1 MDPKELKK
9 LQESLAQYGL
19 DKDSIEGLSEGDLK
33 EQINLRQT
41 LTDKTKVKA
50 LTESQSNKLAESLV
64 LNEQEIKALESFER
78 LAEGE
83 LPHDGFSLTEF
94 LATPSAQVLIPR
106 VIVGAM
112 REAAE
117 PMYIGTKMLQK
128 IRLKSGQSMIFPS
141 IGVMRAYDVAEG
153 QEIPEDTIDWQT
165 HESPEIRVGKS
176 GVRVRMSDEMISDS
190 QWDIIAMLIK
200 QAGRAMARHKEQK
213 AFHQFRRYG
222 HTVFDNYLSDPLAH
236 TTGLDK
242 NGVPNDTFSAEDFL
256 DLIIAVMAN
265 EYTPGDL
272 LMHPLAWTVFAKN
285 ELMGSLQASPYQNYP
300 AKGQPKTM
308 ALGPDS
314 IQGRLPFNFNVNLS
328 PFIPLD
334 KKARRFDV
342 YAVDR
347 NNIGVLLVKDD
358 LKTEEFDEPAR
369 GLKNLKMIERY
380 GIGILN
386 EGKAIAVA
394 KNISMDKSYA
404 EPMLIRNVGN

>member
-1 MDPKELKK
+1 MTVK
-9 LQESLAQYGL
+9 LSESTIATMGKFGFAESSLAGMTPEAANEQIRL
-19 DKDSIEGLSEGDLK
+19 RQALEQKVKLSE
-33 EQINLRQT
+33 
-41 LTDKTKVKA
+41 
-50 LTESQSNKLAESLV
+50 AEIDSLV
-64 LNEQEIKALESFER
+64 LNESEVHAMQSFAL

-83 LPHDGFSLTEF
+83 TAHNFHLKEF

-117 PMYIGTKMLQK
+117 PMYIGTKFLQK

-141 IGVMRAYDVAEG
+141 IGIMRAYDVAEG

-165 HESPEIRVGKS
+165 HETPEIRVNKS
-176 GVRVRMSDEMISDS
+176 GVRVRISDEMLSDS
-190 QWDIIAMLIK
+190 QWDIVAMLIK
-200 QAGRAMARHKEQK
+200 QAGRAMGRHKEQK
-213 AFHQFRRYG
+213 AFHQFRKHG
-222 HTVFDNYLSDPLAH
+222 HTVFDNYRRVENGGYG

-242 NGVPNDTFSAEDFL
+242 HGNLNDTFSAEEFL

-265 EYTPGDL
+265 EYNVTDL

-285 ELMGSLQASPYQNYP
+285 ELMGNIQANPYGNYP
-300 AKGQPKTM
+300 VKGQPTDIKM
-308 ALGPDS
+308 GPDS
-314 IQGRLPFNFNVNLS
+314 IQGRIPFGLSVSLS

-334 KKARRFDV
+334 KKSRRFDV

-358 LKTEEFDEPAR
+358 MKTEEFDEPAR

-380 GIGILN
+380 GIGVLN

>member
-1 MDPKELKK
+1 MGADKKMTDALKAFGISESMIESMDDAKMNEQKNLR
-9 LQESLAQYGL
+9 ESLDRKEKLTEAQVSNL
-19 DKDSIEGLSEGDLK
+19 VLTEK
-33 EQINLRQT
+33 EQR
-41 LTDKTKVKA
+41 VM
-50 LTESQSNKLAESLV
+50 
-64 LNEQEIKALESFER
+64 ESFAK

-83 LPHDGFSLTEF
+83 LPHDDFRLKEF

-117 PMYIGTKMLQK
+117 PLYLGTNMLQK

-153 QEIPEDTIDWQT
+153 QEIPEDVIDWQT
-165 HESPEIRVGKS
+165 HESPEIRVNKS
-176 GVRVRMSDEMISDS
+176 GVRVRVSEEMISDS
-190 QWDIIAMLIK
+190 QWDIVSMLIK
-200 QAGRAMARHKEQK
+200 QAGRAMGRHKEQK
-213 AFHQFRRYG
+213 AFHQFRKHG
-222 HTVFDNYLSDPLAH
+222 HTVFDNYLADPRAK

-242 NGVPNDTFSAEDFL
+242 NGVMNDTFSAEDFL
-256 DLIIAVMAN
+256 DLIIAIMAN
-265 EYTPGDL
+265 EYTPSDL

-285 ELMGSLQASPYQNYP
+285 ELMGSLQANPYDNYP
-300 AKGQPKTM
+300 VKGNPKGM

-314 IQGRLPFNFNVNLS
+314 IQGRLPFNFRVNLS

-334 KKARRFDV
+334 KKSRRFDV

-347 NNIGVLLVKDD
+347 NNIGVLLIKDD
-358 LKTEEFDEPAR
+358 MKTEEFDEPAR

-386 EGKAIAVA
+386 EGKAISVA

-404 EPMLIRNVGN
+404 EPMLINNIGN

>member
-1 MDPKELKK
+1 MDKK
-9 LQESLAQYGL
+9 LQEALEKFGISKSVIESLDEEQA
-19 DKDSIEGLSEGDLK
+19 K
-33 EQINLRQT
+33 EQVSLRES
-41 LTDKTKVKA
+41 LERKEK
-50 LTESQSNKLAESLV
+50 LTESQVDKLV
-64 LNEQEIKALESFER
+64 LTEYEQRVMESFER

-83 LPHDGFSLTEF
+83 APHDDFKLKEF

-117 PMYIGTKMLQK
+117 PLYIGTKMLQK

-165 HESPEIRVGKS
+165 HETPEIRVGKS
-176 GVRVRMSDEMISDS
+176 GVRVRVSEEMIADS
-190 QWDIIAMLIK
+190 QWDIISMLIK

-213 AFHQFRRYG
+213 AFYQFRKHG
-222 HTVFDNYLSDPLAH
+222 HTVFDNYLRATVPEAG

-242 NGVPNDTFSAEDFL
+242 NGNLNDTFSAEDFL

-265 EYTPGDL
+265 EYTPTDL

-285 ELMGSLQASPYQNYP
+285 ELMGTLQANPYQNYP
-300 AKGQPKTM
+300 AKGAPKNFQ
-308 ALGPDS
+308 LGPES
-314 IQGRLPFNFNVNLS
+314 IQGRLPFNFNVQLS

-358 LKTEEFDEPAR
+358 LKTEEFDDPAR
-369 GLKNLKMIERY
+369 GLKNLKMVERY

-404 EPMLIRNVGN
+404 EPILVKNVGN

>member
-1 MDPKELKK
+1 MK
-9 LQESLAQYGL
+9 
-19 DKDSIEGLSEGDLK
+19 LSENTIKTLGTFGFSESVAEQMTEAQAA
-33 EQINLRQT
+33 EQIKLRQAM
-41 LTDKTKVKA
+41 DAKQK
-50 LTESQSNKLAESLV
+50 LTEAQADTLV
-64 LNEQEIKALESFER
+64 LNEKEVHAMESFAK

-83 LPHDGFSLTEF
+83 IADNFALKEF

-117 PMYIGTKMLQK
+117 PLYIGTKMLQK

-141 IGVMRAYDVAEG
+141 IGIMRAYDVAEG

-165 HESPEIRVGKS
+165 HETPEIRVGKS
-176 GVRVRMSDEMISDS
+176 GVRVRVSDEMISDS
-190 QWDIIAMLIK
+190 QWDIVSMLIK
-200 QAGRAMARHKEQK
+200 QAGRAMGRHKEQK
-213 AFHQFRRYG
+213 AFHQFRKHG
-222 HTVFDNYLSDPLAH
+222 HTVFDNYKRVQNGGYG

-242 NGVPNDTFSAEDFL
+242 NGALNDTFSAEDFL

-265 EYTPGDL
+265 EYNVTDL

-285 ELMGSLQASPYQNYP
+285 ELMGNLQANPYGNYP
-300 AKGQPKTM
+300 VKGNPGGMK
-308 ALGPDS
+308 LGPDS
-314 IQGRLPFNFNVNLS
+314 IQGRIPFGLSVSLS

-358 LKTEEFDEPAR
+358 MKTEEFDEPAR

-380 GIGILN
+380 GIGVLN

-404 EPMLIRNVGN
+404 EPMLIKNVGN

>member
-1 MDPKELKK
+1 MGNTLSKQMLESLKK
-9 LQESLAQYGL
+9 IGIAESAIELMDESQAQ
-19 DKDSIEGLSEGDLK
+19 
-33 EQINLRQT
+33 EQIILRDNLES
-41 LTDKTKVKA
+41 KTK
-50 LTESQSNKLAESLV
+50 LTEGQVDRLV
-64 LNEQEIKALESFER
+64 LNEYEQMVMESFER
-78 LAEGE
+78 LAEGDSPADE
-83 LPHDGFSLTEF
+83 FRLKEF

-117 PMYIGTKMLQK
+117 PLYIGTKMLQK

-141 IGVMRAYDVAEG
+141 IGIMRAYDVAEG

-165 HESPEIRVGKS
+165 HETPEIRVGKS
-176 GVRVRMSDEMISDS
+176 GVRVRVSDEMISDS
-190 QWDIIAMLIK
+190 QWDIVSMLIK

-213 AFHQFRRYG
+213 AFYQFRKHG
-222 HTVFDNYLSDPLAH
+222 HTVFDNYLSDPRAK

-242 NGVPNDTFSAEDFL
+242 NGTMNDTFSAEDFL

-265 EYTPGDL
+265 EYTPTDL
-272 LMHPLAWTVFAKN
+272 MMHPLAWTVFAKN
-285 ELMGSLQASPYQNYP
+285 ELMGTLQANPYGNYP
-300 AKGQPKTM
+300 VKGNPTNLK
-308 ALGPDS
+308 LGPES

-380 GIGILN
+380 GIGVLN

-404 EPMLIRNVGN
+404 EPMLINNVGN

>member
-1 MDPKELKK
+1 MGKEALKKELEK
-9 LQESLAQYGL
+9 L
-19 DKDSIEGLSEGDLK
+19 GLSES
-33 EQINLRQT
+33 
-41 LTDKTKVKA
+41 A
-50 LTESQSNKLAESLV
+50 
-64 LNEQEIKALESFER
+64 LNEQLNLREQMDRKVQLKEADANKIILSEEETTVLESFQQMM
-78 LAEGE
+78 EGNIPDVDVN
-83 LPHDGFSLTEF
+83 LREF
-94 LATPSAQVLIPR
+94 LATPSAQILIPR
-106 VIVGAM
+106 VVVGTM

-117 PMYIGTKMLQK
+117 PLYIGTKMLQK

-165 HESPEIRVGKS
+165 HETPEIRVGKS
-176 GVRVRMSDEMISDS
+176 GLRLRFTDEIISDS
-190 QWDIIAMLIK
+190 QWDIISMMVK

-213 AFHQFRRYG
+213 AFYQFRKHG
-222 HTVFDNYLSDPLAH
+222 HTVFDNYDPRPEAH

-242 NGVPNDTFSAEDFL
+242 NGVQNDTFSAEDFL

-265 EYTPGDL
+265 EYTPSDL
-272 LMHPLAWTVFAKN
+272 MMHPLAWTVFAKN
-285 ELMGSLQASPYQNYP
+285 ELMGSLQANPYGNFP
-300 AKGQPKTM
+300 AKGAPKSM
-308 ALGPDS
+308 ALGPES

-347 NNIGVLLVKDD
+347 NNVGVLLVKDD
-358 LKTEEFDEPAR
+358 LKTEEWDEPAR
-369 GLKNLKMIERY
+369 GLKNMKMIERY
-380 GIGILN
+380 GIGVLN

-404 EPMLIRNVGN
+404 EPMLINNIGN

>member
-1 MDPKELKK
+1 MKLSEMLKK
-9 LQESLAQYGL
+9 YGI
-19 DKDSIEGLSEGDLK
+19 SEEAIEGMDDSQIK
-33 EQINLRQT
+33 EQVNLRDR
-41 LTDKTKVKA
+41 LDRSDK
-50 LTESQSNKLAESLV
+50 LTESQVSNLALTEY
-64 LNEQEIKALESFER
+64 ERKAMESFER

-83 LPHDGFSLTEF
+83 LPHDDFKLSEF
-94 LATPSAQVLIPR
+94 LGTPSAQVLIPR

-117 PMYIGTKMLQK
+117 PLYIGTKMLQK
-128 IRLKSGQSMIFPS
+128 IRIKNGQSMIFPS
-141 IGVMRAYDVAEG
+141 MGVMRAYDVAEG

-176 GVRVRMSDEMISDS
+176 GVRVRVSDEMITDS
-190 QWDIIAMLIK
+190 QWDIVSMLIK

-213 AFHQFRRYG
+213 AFHQFRKHG
-222 HTVFDNYLSDPLAH
+222 HTVFDNYLADPAAH

-242 NGVPNDTFSAEDFL
+242 NGVANDTFSAEDFL
-256 DLIIAVMAN
+256 DLIIAMMAN
-265 EYTPGDL
+265 EYTPSDL
-272 LMHPLAWTVFAKN
+272 MMHPLAWTVFAKN
-285 ELMGSLQASPYQNYP
+285 ELMGSLQSNPYGNYP
-300 AKGQPKTM
+300 AKGQPSTM
-308 ALGPDS
+308 NLGPDS

-358 LKTEEFDEPAR
+358 LKTQEFDEPAR
-369 GLKNLKMIERY
+369 GLRNLKMIERY
-380 GIGILN
+380 GIGVLN
-386 EGKAIAVA
+386 EGKAITVA

-404 EPMLIRNVGN
+404 EPMLIKNVGN